1 MLPRPEAPFPA
12 SAAAARWRALLLS
25 GAALAACGLAGNVA
39 LAQSPK
45 QPEKKLEALEKAI
58 EETKDRG
65 KELSEKAA
73 ALAREIEELQKEA
86 VASART
92 AQDTEEELSAL
103 ESRLRELKAREKALH
118 GELHARED
126 QMAVVL
132 TGLQRMALRPP
143 EAMLALPMPTHDVV
157 RSAILLRA
165 VVPTLNDEAGD
176 LRGELH
182 KLAAV
187 RADIAAQKA
196 EIANAAKR
204 LDRQKGDLASLLRR
218 KADLR
223 RSTEAEL
230 RKAEQRAT
238 TLARDAETLRDL
250 LARLE
255 EDRKRREAEAQR
267 LAALAVAKPVPPP
280 LPGRPGSGAD
290 AGAAGKPAARP
301 AALPSPSRTQ
311 PLEQRRGAMPMPARG
326 SLVTRY
332 GESDAAGA
340 TSKGIVIA
348 TRPTAQVIAPGDGVV
363 AFAGAFRGY
372 GQLLIIEHGGGYH
385 TLLSGMSR
393 IDAVVGQ
400 RLLAGEPVGVM
411 APEGS
416 PTLYVEIR
424 RDGQPVNPLPWLSAR
439 KG

>member
-1 MLPRPEAPFPA
+1 MLVVF
-12 SAAAARWRALLLS
+12 
-25 GAALAACGLAGNVA
+25 GAALAAVGLTGTVA
-39 LAQSPK
+39 LAQSTK
-45 QPEKKLEALEKAI
+45 QPERKLEAIERAI
-58 EETKDRG
+58 EETKGRG

-92 AQDTEEELSAL
+92 AQDTEEELSSL
-103 ESRLRELKAREKALH
+103 ESRLRDLKTRETSLRGELGARE
-118 GELHARED
+118 E

-196 EIANAAKR
+196 EIARAAKR
-204 LDRQKGDLASLLRR
+204 LDRQKGELASLLRR
-218 KADLR
+218 KAELR
-223 RSTEAEL
+223 RSAEAEA
-230 RKAEQRAT
+230 RKADKRAT
-238 TLARDAETLRDL
+238 ALAHDAENLREL

-255 EDRKRREAEAQR
+255 AERKRREAEAQR
-267 LAALAVAKPVPPP
+267 LAALAVAKPAPPP
-280 LPGRPGSGAD
+280 SASAKPQ
-290 AGAAGKPAARP
+290 AGPKARP
-301 AALPSPSRTQ
+301 AALPSR
-311 PLEQRRGAMPMPARG
+311 PLEEMRGAMPMPARG
-326 SLVTRY
+326 SLLTRY
-332 GESDAAGA
+332 GESDASGS
-340 TSKGIVIA
+340 TSKGIVIS
-348 TRPTAQVIAPGDGVV
+348 TRPSAQVIAPSDGVV

>member
-1 MLPRPEAPFPA
+1 MQR
-12 SAAAARWRALLLS
+12 
-25 GAALAACGLAGNVA
+25 
-39 LAQSPK
+39 
-45 QPEKKLEALEKAI
+45 
-58 EETKDRG
+58 
-65 KELSEKAA
+65 
-73 ALAREIEELQKEA
+73 EA
-86 VASART
+86 VASARS
-92 AQDTEEELSAL
+92 AQDTEEELSSL
-103 ESRLRELKAREKALH
+103 ETRLRDLKAREKNLH
-118 GELHARED
+118 GELTAREA

-196 EIANAAKR
+196 EIARAAKR
-204 LDRQKGDLASLLRR
+204 LDRQKGDLAVLLRR
-218 KADLR
+218 KAELR

-230 RKAEQRAT
+230 RKAERRAT
-238 TLARDAETLRDL
+238 ALAHDADTLREL

-255 EDRKRREAEAQR
+255 EERKRREAEAQR
-267 LAALAVAKPVPPP
+267 LAALAVAKPTPPP
-280 LPGRPGSGAD
+280 LPGR
-290 AGAAGKPAARP
+290 AAPVPEARPVARP
-301 AALPSPSRTQ
+301 AALPSRS
-311 PLEQRRGAMPMPARG
+311 LEEMRGAMPMPARG

-332 GESDAAGA
+332 GESDAGGA
-340 TSKGIVIA
+340 TSKGVVIA
-348 TRPTAQVIAPGDGVV
+348 TRPTAQVIAPSDGVV

-411 APEGS
+411 APQGS

>member
-1 MLPRPEAPFPA
+1 M
-12 SAAAARWRALLLS
+12 ALVALGL
-25 GAALAACGLAGNVA
+25 GGRAALAQAA
-39 LAQSPK
+39 K
-45 QPEKKLEALEKAI
+45 QPERKLEAIEKAI
-58 EETKDRG
+58 EETRDRG
-65 KELSEKAA
+65 KELTEKAA
-73 ALAREIEELQKEA
+73 ALAREIEDLQKEA

-92 AQDTEEELSAL
+92 AQDTEEELSGL
-103 ESRLRELKAREKALH
+103 EGRLRDLKAREKVLH
-118 GELHARED
+118 GELGARED

-132 TGLQRMALRPP
+132 AGLQRMALRPP

-165 VVPTLNDEAGD
+165 VVPTLNDRAAD

-182 KLAAV
+182 TLAAV
-187 RADIAAQKA
+187 RTDIAAQKA
-196 EIANAAKR
+196 EIARAAKR
-204 LDRQKGDLASLLRR
+204 LDRQKGELATLLRR

-238 TLARDAETLRDL
+238 TLARDAENLRDL
-250 LARLE
+250 LVKLE
-255 EDRKRREAEAQR
+255 EERKRREAEAQR
-267 LAALAVAKPVPPP
+267 LAALAVAKPKPPP
-280 LPGRPGSGAD
+280 VPTAAGARPPPAKATEAAAPAAAAAGRPLD
-290 AGAAGKPAARP
+290 
-301 AALPSPSRTQ
+301 Q
-311 PLEQRRGAMPMPARG
+311 VRGAMPMPARG
-326 SLVTRY
+326 TLVTRY
-332 GESDAAGA
+332 GESDAAGT
-340 TSKGIVIA
+340 TSRGIVIA
-348 TRPTAQVIAPGDGVV
+348 TRPAAQVIAPSDGVV

-400 RLLAGEPVGVM
+400 RLLAGEPVGGM